1 MLSPVDLSSTA
12 RSSSI
17 WSRDV
22 TEGVGPHGPVRQ
34 YRLRPP
40 SLPAVLDATA
50 ARWPDRVH
58 LVQGEERRTFAQ
70 HRDAV
75 HRAARVLFDAGV
87 RPRDRVGI
95 LAANSPAWIASLWAC
110 WEIGAIAA
118 PFNWSWTTEQV
129 HGVIEDCLPT
139 VVLVDPA
146 HAKQVPVELAV
157 AMSRLEEEP
166 TGPAAERPAVDET
179 APGLIIYTS
188 GTTGRPKGAT
198 FTQGA
203 VIASVQNALAGGWL
217 PDELPDE
224 PPKGVPMPVSL
235 LSYPVFHMA
244 GTMNVLV
251 TTAIGGVLV
260 FAGPRFEAV
269 EILRLI
275 EREQV
280 TAWGAVPTM
289 AQRVAEALD
298 DHPVDVSSLR
308 AITLGGAPM
317 PNGLSAKLAQRF
329 PSLKGGA
336 ANAYGQTEVG
346 GTVTIVGGS
355 AVAEPTCVGKPLG
368 VAEIKIE
375 TPAGSEPGEIL
386 VRTPSAMLGYWG
398 QDQSPMDDEGWVHTG
413 DVGYLDDEGQLHIV
427 DRIKDII
434 IRGGE
439 NISPTAVEEAIRSH
453 PSVTEVSVFSLP
465 DADFGEA
472 IAAVVVTSDP
482 ALSPHDL
489 VQHSSTTLARF
500 EVPQHW
506 WIRSEPLDRGTLD
519 KVLRRQLR
527 DEWLAGRE

>member
-1 MLSPVDLSSTA
+1 VSVTST
-12 RSSSI
+12 I
-17 WSRDV
+17 WSREITDD
-22 TEGVGPHGPVRQ
+22 VGPGGPVRR
-34 YRLRPP
+34 YRVRPP

-58 LVQGEERRTFAQ
+58 LVQGEDRRTFAH

-75 HRAARVLFDAGV
+75 HRAAGVLLAAGV
-87 RPRDRVGI
+87 RPGDRVGI

-129 HGVIEDCLPT
+129 HGVIDDCTPT
-139 VVLVDPA
+139 VVVVDPE
-146 HAKQVPVELAV
+146 HADHVPAELAL
-157 AMSRLEEEP
+157 AMSRLDDEP
-166 TGPAAERPAVDET
+166 AGAAATSPPVDESS
-179 APGLIIYTS
+179 PGLIIYTS
-188 GTTGRPKGAT
+188 GTTGRPKGAA

-251 TTAIGGVLV
+251 TTAIGGRLV
-260 FAGPRFEAV
+260 FAGPRFDAV

-289 AQRVAEALD
+289 AQRAVDALA
-298 DHPVDVSSLR
+298 DHPLDVSSVR
-308 AITLGGAPM
+308 AITLGGAQM
-317 PNGLSAKLAQRF
+317 PSGLSAKLAQRF
-329 PSLKGGA
+329 GSLKGGA
-336 ANAYGQTEVG
+336 SNAYGQTEVG
-346 GTVTIVGGS
+346 GTVTIVGGR
-355 AVAEPTCVGKPLG
+355 AAAADPTCVGRPLG
-368 VAEIKIE
+368 VAEIRIDA
-375 TPAGSEPGEIL
+375 PAADEPGEVL

-398 QDQSPMDDEGWVHTG
+398 QDQSPIGDEGWVHTG

-439 NISPTAVEEAIRSH
+439 NISPTAVEDAIGSH
-453 PSVTEVSVFSLP
+453 PSVSEVAVFSVP

-482 ALSPHDL
+482 ALSSDDL
-489 VQHSSTTLARF
+489 VQHASVTLPRF

-506 WIRSEPLDRGTLD
+506 WIRSDPLGRGTLD

-527 DEWLAGRE
+527 DEWLAASGPAG